1 MFKKYLRLIKSDN
14 VNDNNK
20 INQLRDHNQDLDPIK
35 DKELISQMESD
46 AQEMDQMYKTGMKL
60 RLYPDLDISGKQLC
74 QYCNTWVKVE
84 DGLFNHI
91 AEKHQYN
98 LSLFIIEYLFSDNNK
113 DKIIQHFY
121 KLENEIDKK

>member
-1 MFKKYLRLIKSDN
+1 MFKKYLRLIKGDN

-46 AQEMDQMYKTGMKL
+46 AQAMDQMYKTGMKL

-74 QYCNTWVKVE
+74 QYCNT
-84 DGLFNHI
+84 
-91 AEKHQYN
+91 
-98 LSLFIIEYLFSDNNK
+98 
-113 DKIIQHFY
+113 
-121 KLENEIDKK
+121 